1 MRPHRFS
8 DPRSNLDSTNRLRR
22 SSSLIRGAAALVA
35 AGALAVSAGLLAEE
49 PLEDARLLRFPD
61 IHGDTIVFVYA
72 GDLWTVPASGGTARR
87 LTSGEGLELFP
98 RFSPDGAWIAY
109 TGHDDGSSDVYAIP
123 AEGGMP
129 RRLTWYPS
137 RVNSDRMGW
146 DNMVIDWTPDSR
158 ILFRSQRGP
167 IGGFVG
173 EPYVV
178 SPEGGP
184 PERFPL
190 PECGLLSFA
199 PDGKRIAYNRIFRNF
214 RTWKR
219 YLGGM
224 AQDVWIYDLEARTI
238 ERLTDWEG
246 TDTEPLWIG
255 SSIYF
260 VSDREGGRRN
270 LWRCDLESRA
280 AERVTD
286 FRDFDVAWA
295 QAGTGRIVFEA
306 GGALYLYDPE
316 GGAPVRV
323 RVRVPDDRRFAR
335 TRWRDVADSISE
347 YALAPGGKRALF
359 VARGEIFTVPAKEGD
374 VRNVTGT
381 PGARERAASWSPDG
395 RWIACVSDETGEE
408 DIRIVPQAGGEPVTV
423 VPAEATSRYR
433 PVWSPDSKKI
443 AWADRKLRLFYAG
456 VEEKVPVLV
465 EKAEVWE
472 IRDYA
477 WSPDSMWIAYT
488 KVTEDE
494 VSTLYLYSLDART
507 SRRVTDGATRC
518 FDPAFDPA
526 GGYLYFLSDRDLN
539 PILGSLERSFA
550 ARRMTRP
557 YALLL
562 RSDLPSPLAP
572 RSDEPGATEKAP
584 QEKGGPSLPGHEGP
598 FRIDLQ
604 GIEERT
610 VALPVSPGEYA
621 GLRAAKGKA
630 FYLSFPVAALG
641 ESPGASAA
649 LKVYDLV
656 ERKDATVLEGIDG
669 YDLSPD
675 GGHALYKRGGAF
687 GIVEAKEGANADQG
701 RLEFA
706 LQAEIDPLSEWRQIF
721 REVWRRQRDYFYLP
735 DLGQID
741 WEEVRARYETLLPH
755 VSHRYDLTYVLGEMV
770 GELAT
775 GHTYVGG
782 GDYPRPARVPVG
794 VLGADLELD
803 AAVGLWRIARIL
815 TAGKWA
821 EGVRSPL
828 AEPGIGVREGEY
840 ILAIDGRDLGRAE
853 DPYRRL
859 VHKVGKAVELS
870 VSPRADRGGARSVTV
885 YPISDES
892 ELRYRDWVERNRLA
906 VDRATGGRAGYIHIP
921 DMQARGLKEFIRQYY
936 PQLRRQGLIVDVR
949 FNGGGSISQML
960 LERMR
965 RILVGMVAPRDA
977 LPDTV
982 PAAVFHGPMVCLV
995 NQYSASDGDL
1005 FPHYFRKYGLGP
1017 LIGRRTWGGVVGIR
1031 GYGDLVDGGH
1041 VTVPEFG
1048 HYEADGWI
1056 IENRGVE
1063 PDIEVD
1069 NLPGD
1074 EMAGRDAQLER
1085 AIEEILRLI
1094 EERKPA
1100 LPPRPPSKDL
1110 RPPPRE

>member
-1 MRPHRFS
+1 MRLHRVSHRPSRVGFAT
-8 DPRSNLDSTNRLRR
+8 LLRGR
-22 SSSLIRGAAALVA
+22 VA
-35 AGALAVSAGLLAEE
+35 AAGLLAASAALFAEE
-49 PLEDARLLRFPD
+49 PLDDARLLRFPD
-61 IHGDTIVFVYA
+61 IHGDAIVFVYA
-72 GDLWTVPASGGTARR
+72 GDLWTVPASGGAARR

-98 RFSPDGAWIAY
+98 RFSPDGKWIAY
-109 TGHDDGSSDVYAIP
+109 TGHDDGSSDVYVIP

-146 DNMVIDWTPDSR
+146 DNMVIDWTPDSK

-173 EPYVV
+173 EPYAV

-184 PERFPL
+184 AERFPL

-199 PDGKRIAYNRIFRNF
+199 PDGKRIAYNRVFRNF

-219 YLGGM
+219 YRGGM
-224 AQDVWIYDLEARTI
+224 AQDVWIYDLEKRAL

-255 SSIYF
+255 RSIYF

-270 LWRCDLESRA
+270 LWRCDVESRE

-306 GGALYLYDPE
+306 GGALYLYDPA

-335 TRWRDVADSISE
+335 KRWRDVADSISE

-374 VRNVTGT
+374 VRNVTRT
-381 PGARERAASWSPDG
+381 PGARERAVSWSPDG
-395 RWIACVSDETGEE
+395 RWIACISDESGEE
-408 DIRIVPQAGGEPVTV
+408 EIRVIPQAGGEPVTV
-423 VPAEATSRYR
+423 APGEATSRFQ
-433 PVWSPDSKKI
+433 PAWSPDSKKL
-443 AWADRKLRLFYAG
+443 AWADRKLRLWYAG
-456 VEEKVPVLV
+456 IEEKVPVLV
-465 EKAEVWE
+465 ETAEVGE
-472 IRDYA
+472 IREYA
-477 WSPDSMWIAYT
+477 WSPDSMWIAFT
-488 KVTEDE
+488 KVTGDE
-494 VSTLYLYSLDART
+494 ISTLYLYSLDARA
-507 SRRVTDGATRC
+507 SAPLTDGATRC
-518 FDPAFDPA
+518 YDPAFDPA

-539 PILGSLERSFA
+539 PILGSLELSFA

-562 RSDLPSPLAP
+562 RSDLRSPLAP
-572 RSDEPGATEKAP
+572 RSDEAQAAAAEKHASERGGA
-584 QEKGGPSLPGHEGP
+584 SLPGHEGP

-610 VALPVSPGEYA
+610 VALPVPAGEYA

-630 FYLSFPVAALG
+630 FYLALPVAAFG
-641 ESPGASAA
+641 ESVGSSAA

-656 ERKDATVLEGIDG
+656 ERKEATILEGIDG

-675 GGHALYKRGGAF
+675 GGHAIYKRGGSF
-687 GIVEAKEGANADQG
+687 GIVEAKGGANAEEG

-706 LQAEIDPLSEWRQIF
+706 LHVELDPESEWRQIF

-741 WEEVRARYETLLPH
+741 WDEVRVRYESLLPH
-755 VSHRYDLTYVLGEMV
+755 VSHRYDLTYVLGDMV

-794 VLGADLELD
+794 VLGADLQFDE
-803 AAVGLWRIARIL
+803 AAGLWRIARIL
-815 TAGKWA
+815 TPGRWA

-828 AEPGIGVREGEY
+828 AEPGIGVREGDY
-840 ILAIDGRDLGRAE
+840 VLAIDGRDLGPRE
-853 DPYRRL
+853 DPYRDL
-859 VHKVGKAVELS
+859 VHKVGRAVELA
-870 VSPRADRGGARSVTV
+870 VSPRADRGGARTVTV
-885 YPISDES
+885 HPIDDES
-892 ELRYRDWVERNRLA
+892 SLRYRDWVERNRLA

-921 DMQARGLKEFIRQYY
+921 DMQARGLREFIRQYY
-936 PQLRRQGLIVDVR
+936 PQLRREGLIVDVR
-949 FNGGGSISQML
+949 YNGGGFISQMV
-960 LERMR
+960 LERLR
-965 RILVGMVAPRDA
+965 RVLVGMVAPRDA
-977 LPDTV
+977 RPDTV
-982 PAAVFHGPMVCLV
+982 PPAVFHGPMVCLV

-1031 GYGDLVDGGH
+1031 GYGDLTDGGYA
-1041 VTVPEFG
+1041 TVPEFG
-1048 HYEADGWI
+1048 HYEAEGWI

-1085 AIEEILRLI
+1085 AVEEILRLI
-1094 EERKPA
+1094 EERKPE